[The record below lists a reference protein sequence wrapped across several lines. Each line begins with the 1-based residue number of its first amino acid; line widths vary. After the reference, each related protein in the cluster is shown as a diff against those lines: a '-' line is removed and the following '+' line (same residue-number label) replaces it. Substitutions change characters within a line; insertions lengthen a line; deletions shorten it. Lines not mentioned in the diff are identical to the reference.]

1 MDRQTSLFTAEETE
15 LLNRTLSFIEEIC
28 KRHERL
34 QRSSVAQTITHEVLI
49 LNLTKVANDCRAI
62 LLLAQSGFY
71 IQASILARSTTD
83 ACNLLLHV
91 SVAEDDAALVDPW
104 LTGAKITH
112 WMLLEEINESL
123 ERDLRLDTGSYRETR
138 RRLDDLVHANYEAL
152 KLYPTQL
159 SETSLADE
167 ATFHSLT
174 FWKNLVYFFLIACL
188 LAALLIAP
196 DLEEK
201 TEEHLNQVL
210 GLVHDRMA

>member
-1 MDRQTSLFTAEETE
+1 VHRQTSLFTAEENH
-15 LLNRTLSFIEEIC
+15 LLDQILDYLEKIRWQ
-28 KRHERL
+28 HEQPPHDDVLPESIRE
-34 QRSSVAQTITHEVLI
+34 ALI
-49 LNLTKVANDCRAI
+49 LNLAKVANDCRAI

-71 IQASILARSTTD
+71 IQAGILARSTTD
-83 ACNLLLHV
+83 ACNLLLHI

-104 LTGAKITH
+104 LTGAKVTH
-112 WMLLEEINESL
+112 WMLLEEINEGL

-152 KLYPTQL
+152 KLYPAQL

-196 DLEEK
+196 DLEGQAEGY
-201 TEEHLNQVL
+201 LNRIL
-210 GLVHDRMA
+210 ALVHGSVA